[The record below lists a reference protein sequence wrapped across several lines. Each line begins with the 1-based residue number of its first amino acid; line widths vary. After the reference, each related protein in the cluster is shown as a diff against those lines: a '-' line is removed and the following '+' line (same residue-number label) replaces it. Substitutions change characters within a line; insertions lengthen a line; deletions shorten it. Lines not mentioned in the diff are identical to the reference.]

1 MSESKILKIDELP
14 VHARGDGVQTTLL
27 VGKEVCGSRITTGLT
42 KFPPG
47 KKVPLHSHN
56 CDEQVTLIEGE
67 AVVEMND
74 RQTPIKV
81 LDTTYIEAGKPHRFI
96 NTGSGSMTILWI
108 YDSTEVTR
116 TFLESGKTVKH
127 LSGEDLVAPS
137 RSGR

>member
-27 VGKEVCGSRITTGLT
+27 VSRDVCGSRITTGLT

-67 AVVEMND
+67 ATVEMD
-74 RQTPIKV
+74 GTQTPIKV
-81 LDTTYIEAGKPHRFI
+81 LDTTYISAGKPHRFI
-96 NTGSGSMTILWI
+96 NTGSGPMTILWI
-108 YDSTEVTR
+108 YDSAEVTR
-116 TFLESGKTVKH
+116 TFQQTGKTVEH
-127 LSGEDLVAPS
+127 LSGEDVVTPS
-137 RSGR
+137 

>member
-27 VGKEVCGSRITTGLT
+27 VSREVCGSRITTGLT

-67 AVVEMND
+67 ALVEMND
-74 RQTPIKV
+74 TQTPIKV
-81 LDTTYIEAGKPHRFI
+81 LDTTYVEAGKPHRFI

-108 YDSTEVTR
+108 YDSAEVTR
-116 TFLESGKTVKH
+116 TFQESGKTVEH
-127 LSGEDLVAPS
+127 LSGEDVVTAT
-137 RSGR
+137 

>member
-27 VGKEVCGSRITTGLT
+27 VSRAVCGSRITTGLT

-67 AVVEMND
+67 ALVEMNGT
-74 RQTPIKV
+74 QTPIKA
-81 LDTTYIEAGKPHRFI
+81 LDTTYVEAGKPHRFI

-108 YDSTEVTR
+108 YDSAEVTR
-116 TFLESGKTVKH
+116 TFQESGKTVDH
-127 LSGEDLVAPS
+127 LSGEDVVTAS
-137 RSGR
+137 

>member
-1 MSESKILKIDELP
+1 MSESKILKLDELP

-27 VGKEVCGSRITTGLT
+27 VSREVCGSRITTGLT

-67 AVVEMND
+67 ALVEMND
-74 RQTPIKV
+74 TQTPIKV
-81 LDTTYIEAGKPHRFI
+81 LDTTYVEAGKPHRFI

-108 YDSTEVTR
+108 YDSAEVTR
-116 TFLESGKTVKH
+116 TFQESGKTVEH
-127 LSGEDLVAPS
+127 LSGEDVVTAT
-137 RSGR
+137 

>member
-27 VGKEVCGSRITTGLT
+27 VSREVCGSRITTGLT

-67 AVVEMND
+67 ALVEMND
-74 RQTPIKV
+74 TQTPIKV
-81 LDTTYIEAGKPHRFI
+81 LDTTYVEAGKPHRFI

-108 YDSTEVTR
+108 YDSAEVTR
-116 TFLESGKTVKH
+116 TFQESGKTVAH
-127 LSGEDLVAPS
+127 LSGEDVVTS
-137 RSGR
+137 S

>member
-27 VGKEVCGSRITTGLT
+27 VSRQVCGSRITTGLT

-67 AVVEMND
+67 ALVEMND
-74 RQTPIKV
+74 TQTPIKV
-81 LDTTYIEAGKPHRFI
+81 LDTTYVEAGKPHRFI
-96 NTGSGSMTILWI
+96 NTGSGPMTILWI
-108 YDSTEVTR
+108 YDSAEVTR
-116 TFLESGKTVKH
+116 TFQESGKTVEH
-127 LSGEDLVAPS
+127 LSGEDVVTAT
-137 RSGR
+137 